1 MPKTWQNTKDNY
13 YKNNKIVPKTWRSV
27 KGQEIKMVDGN
38 LGFFI
43 YVFSS
48 MFVIVSPIS
57 GVVTFISL
65 TSQMTLKD
73 KNEVA
78 KKAVTLACVIALS
91 FAITGSVILKL
102 FSISV
107 DSLRIAGGILLFSI
121 AFDMMHA
128 KVSRESITEEEITQ
142 SREREDIWVF
152 PIGLPLL
159 TGPGT
164 ISTVIVLMGV
174 ADGIQQKAIVLISII
189 LTFLICLFVFLFSRR
204 LHKFIGYNGMLVFTR
219 LMGLLLAA
227 LAVDLTAKG
236 IISIFGL
243 VI

>member
-1 MPKTWQNTKDNY
+1 
-13 YKNNKIVPKTWRSV
+13 
-27 KGQEIKMVDGN
+27 MVNEN

-48 MFVIVSPIS
+48 IFVIVSPIS

-65 TSQMTLKD
+65 TSKMTRAE

-78 KKAVTLACVIALS
+78 KKAVILACVIALF
-91 FAITGSVILKL
+91 FAITGSMILNI

-107 DSLRIAGGILLFSI
+107 DSLRVAGGLLLFSI

-142 SREREDIWVF
+142 SQEREDIWVF
-152 PIGLPLL
+152 PIALPLL

-164 ISTVIVLMGV
+164 ISTVIVLMGA
-174 ADGIQQKAIVLISII
+174 ADGVPQKAIVLISII
-189 LTFLICLFVFLFSRR
+189 ITFIICLVVFLFSRR

-227 LAVDLTAKG
+227 LAVDLTATG
-236 IISIFGL
+236 IINIFGL

>member
-1 MPKTWQNTKDNY
+1 
-13 YKNNKIVPKTWRSV
+13 
-27 KGQEIKMVDGN
+27 MVDGN

-48 MFVIVSPIS
+48 IFVIVSPIG

-65 TSQMTLKD
+65 TSQMTRKE

-78 KKAVTLACVIALS
+78 KKAVILACVIALF
-91 FAITGSVILKL
+91 FAITGSMILNI

-107 DSLRIAGGILLFSI
+107 DSLRVAGGLLLFSI

-142 SREREDIWVF
+142 SQEREDIWVF
-152 PIGLPLL
+152 PIALPLL

-164 ISTVIVLMGV
+164 ISTVIVLMGM
-174 ADGIQQKAIVLISII
+174 ADGVPQKAIVLISII
-189 LTFLICLFVFLFSRR
+189 FTFIICLFVFLFSRR
-204 LHKFIGYNGMLVFTR
+204 IHKFIGYNGMLVFTR

-227 LAVDLTAKG
+227 LAVDLTATG
-236 IISIFGL
+236 IINIFGL

>member
-1 MPKTWQNTKDNY
+1 
-13 YKNNKIVPKTWRSV
+13 
-27 KGQEIKMVDGN
+27 MVFEN

-48 MFVIVSPIS
+48 IFVVVSPIS
-57 GVVTFISL
+57 GVVTFISM
-65 TSQMTLKD
+65 TSKMTRKE
-73 KNEVA
+73 KNDIA
-78 KKAVTLACVIALS
+78 KKAVILACVIALF
-91 FAITGSVILKL
+91 FAITGSMILKL

-107 DSLRIAGGILLFSI
+107 DSLRVAGGLLLFSI

-142 SREREDIWVF
+142 SQEREDIWVF

-164 ISTVIVLMGV
+164 ISTVIVIMGMAEGV
-174 ADGIQQKAIVLISII
+174 QQKAIVVASII
-189 LTFLICLFVFLFSRR
+189 LTFIICLFIFLFSRR

-227 LAVDLTAKG
+227 LAVDLTAAG
-236 IISIFGL
+236 IINIFGL
-243 VI
+243 TI

>member
-1 MPKTWQNTKDNY
+1 
-13 YKNNKIVPKTWRSV
+13 
-27 KGQEIKMVDGN
+27 MVAEN

-43 YVFSS
+43 YAFSS
-48 MFVIVSPIS
+48 IFVVVSPIS

-65 TSQMTLKD
+65 TSKMTRKE
-73 KNEVA
+73 KNDIA
-78 KKAVTLACVIALS
+78 KKAVTLACIIALF
-91 FAITGSVILKL
+91 FAVTGSLMLKI

-107 DSLRIAGGILLFSI
+107 DSLRVAGGLLLFSI

-128 KVSRESITEEEITQ
+128 KISRESITEEEITQ
-142 SREREDIWVF
+142 SQEREDIWVF

-159 TGPGT
+159 TGPGA
-164 ISTVIVLMGV
+164 ISTVIVIMGM
-174 ADGIQQKAIVLISII
+174 AEGIQQKAIVVFSII
-189 LTFLICLFVFLFSRR
+189 LTFIICLFIFLFSRS

-227 LAVDLTAKG
+227 LAVDLTAAG
-236 IISIFGL
+236 IINIFGL

>member
-1 MPKTWQNTKDNY
+1 
-13 YKNNKIVPKTWRSV
+13 
-27 KGQEIKMVDGN
+27 MVNEN

-48 MFVIVSPIS
+48 IFVIVSPIG

-65 TSQMTLKD
+65 TSQMTRKE
-73 KNEVA
+73 KNDVA
-78 KKAVTLACVIALS
+78 KKAVILACVIALF
-91 FAITGSVILKL
+91 FAITGSMILNI

-107 DSLRIAGGILLFSI
+107 DSLRVAGGLLLFSI

-142 SREREDIWVF
+142 SQEREDIWVF
-152 PIGLPLL
+152 PIALPLL

-174 ADGIQQKAIVLISII
+174 ADGIPQKAIVLISII
-189 LTFLICLFVFLFSRR
+189 FTFIICLFVFLFSRR
-204 LHKFIGYNGMLVFTR
+204 IHKFIGYNGMLVFTR

-227 LAVDLTAKG
+227 LAVDLTARG
-236 IISIFGL
+236 IINIFGL

>member
-1 MPKTWQNTKDNY
+1 
-13 YKNNKIVPKTWRSV
+13 
-27 KGQEIKMVDGN
+27 MVDGN

-48 MFVIVSPIS
+48 IFVVVSPIS

-65 TSQMTLKD
+65 TSKMTRQE
-73 KNEVA
+73 KNEIA
-78 KKAVTLACVIALS
+78 KKAVILACVIALF
-91 FAITGSVILKL
+91 FAIAGSVILKL

-107 DSLRIAGGILLFSI
+107 DSLRVAGGILLFSI

-128 KVSRESITEEEITQ
+128 KVSGESITEEEITQ
-142 SREREDIWVF
+142 SQEREDIWVF
-152 PIGLPLL
+152 PIALPLL

-174 ADGIQQKAIVLISII
+174 ADGVPQKAIVLVSII
-189 LTFLICLFVFLFSRR
+189 LTFIICLVIFFFSRR

-227 LAVDLTAKG
+227 LAVDLTATG

>member
-1 MPKTWQNTKDNY
+1 
-13 YKNNKIVPKTWRSV
+13 
-27 KGQEIKMVDGN
+27 MVNEN

-48 MFVIVSPIS
+48 IFVVVSPIS

-65 TSQMTLKD
+65 TSKMTRKE
-73 KNEVA
+73 KNDVA
-78 KKAVTLACVIALS
+78 KKAVALACIIALS
-91 FAITGSVILKL
+91 FAITGSMILKL

-107 DSLRIAGGILLFSI
+107 DSLRVAGGLLLFSI

-128 KVSRESITEEEITQ
+128 KVSRESITEEEISQ
-142 SREREDIWVF
+142 SQEREDIWVF

-174 ADGIQQKAIVLISII
+174 ADGVQQKAIVLISII
-189 LTFLICLFVFLFSRR
+189 STFILCLFIFLFSRR
-204 LHKFIGYNGMLVFTR
+204 IHKFIGYNGMLVFTR

-227 LAVDLTAKG
+227 LAVDLTATG
-236 IISIFGL
+236 IINIFGR

>member
-1 MPKTWQNTKDNY
+1 
-13 YKNNKIVPKTWRSV
+13 
-27 KGQEIKMVDGN
+27 MVTGN

-48 MFVIVSPIS
+48 IFVVVSPIS

-65 TSQMTLKD
+65 TSKMTRKE
-73 KNEVA
+73 KNEIA
-78 KKAVTLACVIALS
+78 KKAVVLACVIALF

-107 DSLRIAGGILLFSI
+107 DSLRVAGGLLLFSI

-142 SREREDIWVF
+142 SQEREDIWVF

-174 ADGIQQKAIVLISII
+174 ADGVQQKAIVLISII
-189 LTFLICLFVFLFSRR
+189 FAFIICLIVFLFSRR

-227 LAVDLTAKG
+227 LAVDLTATG
-236 IISIFGL
+236 IINIFGP

>member
-1 MPKTWQNTKDNY
+1 
-13 YKNNKIVPKTWRSV
+13 
-27 KGQEIKMVDGN
+27 MVTGN

-48 MFVIVSPIS
+48 IFVVVSPIS

-65 TSQMTLKD
+65 TSKMTRKE
-73 KNEVA
+73 KNEIA
-78 KKAVTLACVIALS
+78 KKAVVLACVIALF

-107 DSLRIAGGILLFSI
+107 DSLRVAGGLLLFSI

-142 SREREDIWVF
+142 SQEREDIWVF

-174 ADGIQQKAIVLISII
+174 ADGVQQKAIVLISII
-189 LTFLICLFVFLFSRR
+189 FAFIICLFVFLFSRR

-227 LAVDLTAKG
+227 LAVDLTATG
-236 IISIFGL
+236 IINIFGP

>member
-1 MPKTWQNTKDNY
+1 
-13 YKNNKIVPKTWRSV
+13 
-27 KGQEIKMVDGN
+27 MVDGN

-48 MFVIVSPIS
+48 IFVVVSPIS

-65 TSQMTLKD
+65 TSKMTFKE
-73 KNEVA
+73 KNEIA
-78 KKAVTLACVIALS
+78 KKAAILACVIALF
-91 FAITGSVILKL
+91 FAIAGSVILKL
-102 FSISV
+102 FSINV
-107 DSLRIAGGILLFSI
+107 DSLRVAGGILLFSI

-128 KVSRESITEEEITQ
+128 KVSGESITEEEITQ
-142 SREREDIWVF
+142 SQEREDIWVF
-152 PIGLPLL
+152 PIALPLL

-174 ADGIQQKAIVLISII
+174 ADGVPQKAIVLVSII
-189 LTFLICLFVFLFSRR
+189 LAFILCLVIFLFSRR
-204 LHKFIGYNGMLVFTR
+204 IHKFIGYNGMLVFTR

-227 LAVDLTAKG
+227 LAVDLTATG